1 MLFVAEDVGKI
12 RPHIEQLLAIQYK
25 QLTLESLFCVC
36 MRFEKP
42 MPKNEVDYSEYA
54 LDLSTRPT
62 RIDRM
67 GNTVVANYISF
78 WMFQI
83 ANR

>member
-36 MRFEKP
+36 MRF
-42 MPKNEVDYSEYA
+42 VW
-54 LDLSTRPT
+54 DLKSQCLKMRWTTVNTRWICQ
-62 RIDRM
+62 RGRLESIE
-67 GNTVVANYISF
+67 
-78 WMFQI
+78 WQI
-83 ANR
+83 Q